1 MNSNEINEINALRPE
16 DIDLEGGI
24 IHVRSTISSDLY
36 GKPVLK
42 KGAKTENGVRDIP
55 ISASLRPVL
64 EEALEKQVKN
74 RYGLVFCT
82 HKKKGLI
89 TTGSVNSQFRQ
100 ILRAA
105 GIEPCGQHALR
116 HTFATRC
123 IEAGIPAVVLKTW
136 LGHADIHMTLDIYTD
151 VFNEMHHD
159 AIRKLDAYL
168 DEQE

>member
-1 MNSNEINEINALRPE
+1 MNWRGVIAIKLAACAAKHFMRIVEPMETEVIQ
-16 DIDLEGGI
+16 
-24 IHVRSTISSDLY
+24 TIV
-36 GKPVLK
+36 K
-42 KGAKTENGVRDIP
+42 N
-55 ISASLRPVL
+55 L
-64 EEALEKQVKN
+64 EESDPKAMVDILRVMFMTH
-74 RYGLVFCT
+74 YGLVFCT